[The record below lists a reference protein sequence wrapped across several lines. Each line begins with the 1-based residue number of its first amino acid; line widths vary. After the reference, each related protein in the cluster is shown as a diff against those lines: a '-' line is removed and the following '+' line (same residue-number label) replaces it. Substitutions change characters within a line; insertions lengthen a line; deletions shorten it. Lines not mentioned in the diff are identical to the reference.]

1 MVVLKTKITDSERK
15 ILVTFNRDSP
25 ILLIRLKAQAVMA
38 SDQGLSS
45 SSIAL
50 NVGKSVRAV
59 ERWLSDWNK
68 QRTASVF
75 SGHSANNN
83 AGKLTRDQQ
92 AQIKEILAQPPSEY
106 SIPKEMWDVPTLKEY
121 ISAQFDVVYESDESY
136 YFLLR
141 FSGLSFKYPDTF
153 DRKRDEALITERM
166 KAIAAEIKPLLHR
179 DDWEVFACDEVK
191 MQQDAIIRKCWLK
204 KGQRTVIKVN
214 RDKQSQSYIGFL
226 NQKTYGCHLYEMPWQ
241 NSDEVLIAMEQ
252 FLKQYPDKRICI
264 VWDNA
269 PFHKSQK
276 IREQLKKGGLLERV
290 HLIAMPPYAPDENPI
305 EHVWNTTKQAVAN
318 IQQDT
323 FEATKNAF
331 SDFVANRTF
340 RYSFASFWFGIA
352 IGMY

>member
-1 MVVLKTKITDSERK
+1 MIKIKITNGERN
-15 ILVTFNRDSP
+15 ILIAFNRNSP
-25 ILLIRLKAQAVMA
+25 VLLVRMKVQAVMA

-45 SSIAL
+45 QSIAT
-50 NVGKSVRAV
+50 NTGKSIRTV
-59 ERWLSDWNK
+59 ERWLGHWERE
-68 QRTASVF
+68 RTASIF
-75 SGHSANNN
+75 SGHSNNNN
-83 AGKLTRDQQ
+83 AGKLTKNQQ

-106 SIPKEMWDVPTLKEY
+106 GIPKEMWDVPTLKDY

-153 DRKRDEALITERM
+153 DRKRDEQLIAERM
-166 KAIAAEIKPLLHR
+166 KAIAAEIKPLLNR
-179 DDWEVFACDEVK
+179 EDWEVFACDEVK
-191 MQQDAIIRKCWLK
+191 MQQDAIIRRCWQK

-226 NQKTYGCHLYEMPWQ
+226 NQRTFQCHLYEMPWQ
-241 NSDEVLIAMEQ
+241 NSDEVVIATEQ
-252 FLKQYPDKRICI
+252 FLKEYPNKHIAI

-276 IREQLKKGGLLERV
+276 IRQHLKKGGLLARV

-318 IQQDT
+318 IQQNT
-323 FEATKNAF
+323 FEETKEAF
-331 SDFVANRTF
+331 SDFVAKRQF
-340 RYSFASFWFGIA
+340 HYSFASF
-352 IGMY
+352 